1 MKSVKAAGGGRLA
14 GVGDRARALGLE
26 RRLLDQRG
34 FTLIELMVV
43 ILIIG
48 ILITMALPT
57 FMGARQRADQR
68 AAQSS
73 VRNAL
78 VAAKTSYTD
87 LDSYANVSQAT
98 LSSIEPSLSYTTGT
112 STGPTVIG
120 FEIGNN
126 GAPAAQEVGLAAL
139 ANSGTCYLIRDVA
152 NLGGTH
158 TQGTGFGST
167 TPANCTGGY
176 ARNNASGPKW

>member
-1 MKSVKAAGGGRLA
+1 MRAQANEMGRQ
-14 GVGDRARALGLE
+14 VRLGE
-26 RRLLDQRG
+26 EG

-43 ILIIG
+43 VLILG
-48 ILITMALPT
+48 ILITIALPT

-87 LDSYANVSQAT
+87 TDSYANVSQAT
-98 LSSIEPSLSYTTGT
+98 LNSIEPSLSYTTGT
-112 STGPTVIG
+112 STGPTVIA
-120 FEIGNN
+120 FDIANN
-126 GAPAAQEVGLAAL
+126 GAPTAQEVGMAAL

-158 TQGTGFGST
+158 TQGTMFGQT
-167 TPANCTGGY
+167 TPANCTGAF
-176 ARNNASGPKW
+176 ARNNAILAKW

>member
-1 MKSVKAAGGGRLA
+1 
-14 GVGDRARALGLE
+14 
-26 RRLLDQRG
+26 
-34 FTLIELMVV
+34 
-43 ILIIG
+43 
-48 ILITMALPT
+48 
-57 FMGARQRADQR
+57 MGARQRADQR

-87 LDSYANVSQAT
+87 VDAYTNVSQAT

-112 STGPTVIG
+112 STGPTVIS

-126 GAPAAQEVGLAAL
+126 GAPTAQEVGMAAL

-152 NLGGTH
+152 NLGGAH
-158 TQGTGFGST
+158 TQGTAFGST
-167 TPANCTGGY
+167 TPANCTGGF
-176 ARNNASGPKW
+176 ARNNAIFAKW